1 MAPKRRPGRKAR
13 SRRPRRER
21 RVTPGLPPTW
31 TERLARW
38 GYAAKGVVYLVIGI
52 SGLLVALGLAEQVR
66 GSPGAMR
73 AIVRLPLGRA
83 LGAAMLIG
91 LIAYAALSLVAA
103 VRDPEG
109 NGRGLRGFV
118 ARAVDAGA
126 GLVYAALAASALR
139 LLVDPRYDAGSLS
152 TVVATRVLVLPAG
165 GAAVTLAGAGM
176 LAGGVALWIKAA
188 VGRFTRLMER
198 RRMQP
203 RLAAWIVGLARA
215 GTAARGVLFALTGG
229 TLARAG
235 WQRDATAVG
244 DFGDA
249 LTRLAA
255 RPAGPLLLGLV
266 AAGCVSY
273 GAYQLAKARFR
284 RLQLR

>member
-1 MAPKRRPGRKAR
+1 MAPRRRRGRKAR

-21 RVTPGLPPTW
+21 RLARGLPPTW

-38 GYAAKGVVYLVIGI
+38 GYAAKGIVYLVIGV
-52 SGLLVALGLAEQVR
+52 SGLLVALGLAERVR

-73 AIVRLPLGRA
+73 AIVRLPLGRV
-83 LGAAMLIG
+83 LGAAMVVG
-91 LIAYAALSLVAA
+91 LLAYAALSLVAA

-109 NGRGLRGFV
+109 NGRGLRGLV
-118 ARAVDAGA
+118 VRAVDGGA
-126 GLVYAALAASALR
+126 GLVYVALAASALR
-139 LLVDPRYDAGSLS
+139 LLADPRHDAGSLG

-165 GAAVTLAGAGM
+165 GAAVTLVGVGM
-176 LAGGVALWIKAA
+176 LAGALALGVKAA
-188 VGRFTRLMER
+188 VGRFALLLER

-203 RLAAWIVGLARA
+203 RMAARIVALARA
-215 GTAARGVLFALTGG
+215 GTAARGVLFALTGW

-266 AAGCVSY
+266 ATGCVSY

>member
-1 MAPKRRPGRKAR
+1 VR

-21 RVTPGLPPTW
+21 RVARGLPPSW

-38 GYAAKGVVYLVIGI
+38 GYAAKGVVYLVIGV

-83 LGAAMLIG
+83 LGAAMVVG
-91 LIAYAALSLVAA
+91 LLAYAALSLVAA
-103 VRDPEG
+103 VRDPES
-109 NGRGLRGFV
+109 NGRGLRGLV
-118 ARAVDAGA
+118 VRAVDGGAGA
-126 GLVYAALAASALR
+126 VYAALAASALR
-139 LLVDPRYDAGSLS
+139 LLVDPLYDAGSLS
-152 TVVATRVLVLPAG
+152 TVLAARVLALPAG
-165 GAAVTLAGAGM
+165 SAVVTLAGLAM
-176 LAGGVALWIKAA
+176 LAGALALWIKAA
-188 VGRFTRLMER
+188 VGRFTLLLER
-198 RRMQP
+198 RRMRP

-229 TLARAG
+229 TLVHAG

-266 AAGCVSY
+266 ATGCVSY

-284 RLQLR
+284 RLRLG